1 MGHLS
6 ERVPFE
12 FEGFAFCGGVLV
24 AGRIEGRVVSI
35 SESGNLVTDITADQL
50 ADVPRGDQV
59 TVCCDEHETLGIFDV
74 GHEQPPFT
82 LIALVGASGC
92 LELEIVTESAKI
104 MLGVSTGEKVEVR
117 W

>member
-1 MGHLS
+1 MS
-6 ERVPFE
+6 
-12 FEGFAFCGGVLV
+12 
-24 AGRIEGRVVSI
+24 GRIEGRVVSI

-59 TVCCDEHETLGIFDV
+59 TVRCDEHETQCIFDV
-74 GHEQPPFT
+74 HHEQPPMT

-92 LELEIVTESAKI
+92 LELEIVTDSAKI
-104 MLGVSTGEKVEVR
+104 MLGVSPGEKVEVR

>member
-1 MGHLS
+1 MGI
-6 ERVPFE
+6 FTAC
-12 FEGFAFCGGVLV
+12 AFIIIEEVALCGGKLV
-24 AGRIEGRVVSI
+24 AGRIEGTVASV

-59 TVCCDEHETLGIFDV
+59 TVRCDEHETLGIFDAD
-74 GHEQPPFT
+74 HQQPPFT
-82 LIALVGASGC
+82 LIAVIGASGC
-92 LELEIVTESAKI
+92 LELEIVSDSARI